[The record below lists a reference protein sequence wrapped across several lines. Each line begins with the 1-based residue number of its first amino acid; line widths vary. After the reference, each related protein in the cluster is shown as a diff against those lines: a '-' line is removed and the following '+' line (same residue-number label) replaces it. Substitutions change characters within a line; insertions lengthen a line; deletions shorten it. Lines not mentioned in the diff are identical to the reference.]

1 MYCQKCGTKNED
13 NADYC
18 LKCGVNLQ
26 TGIHASQRHER
37 KKGEQDCFKNEQD
50 CFGLP
55 NGGAIAGIIIG
66 VMILIWGLTLWLE
79 IDFPF
84 WYIILIIFGILI
96 VAGALYKITRPKQP
110 SNT

>member
-1 MYCQKCGTKNED
+1 VYCQKCGTKNED

-18 LKCGVNLQ
+18 LKCGANLQ
-26 TGIHASQRHER
+26 TGTPVSQRHER
-37 KKGEQDCFKNEQD
+37 KKAEQD

-55 NGGAIAGIIIG
+55 NGGAIAGIVFGI
-66 VMILIWGLTLWLE
+66 MILLLGLTLWLD

-96 VAGALYKITRPKQP
+96 VAGALYKITRPK
-110 SNT
+110 TT